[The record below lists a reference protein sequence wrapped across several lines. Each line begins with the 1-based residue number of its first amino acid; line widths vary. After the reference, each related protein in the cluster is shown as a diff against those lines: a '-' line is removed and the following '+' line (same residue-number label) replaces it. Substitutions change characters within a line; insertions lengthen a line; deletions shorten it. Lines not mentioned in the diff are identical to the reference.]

1 MRHRTLT
8 ILSALALCLSL
19 FSGCSIKQIALTSV
33 ADELSSGTGGTFT
46 QDEDLQFVGES
57 LPFALKLME
66 SIAAAVP
73 EHLGMKLSL
82 ASGFTQY
89 GVVFVE
95 WPAEQNKFDNYS
107 EYRQGL
113 ERAKGF
119 YLRANDYAMDGLDL
133 KHPGFRSSLLTDT
146 KAALATTTLDDV
158 PWLYWLAASW
168 LAAIATDLEDP
179 EMFGLMPIAATT
191 MKRAFELAPDWDH
204 GAIHEILISL
214 EPALPMPGGAERA
227 QEHYKRCLELQKG
240 TKAGPHVSLAT
251 ATALRDQDKTAFVAL
266 LNKAL
271 DVELTDYPEHRLAN
285 DYAQRKARFLLD
297 HLDDLFLE

>member
-1 MRHRTLT
+1 MRQRSLTTLC
-8 ILSALALCLSL
+8 ALALFLALS
-19 FSGCSIKQIALTSV
+19 SGCSIKHIALTSV

-66 SIAAAVP
+66 SIGAAVP

-95 WPAEQNKFDNYS
+95 WPAEQNKFDDYR
-107 EYRQGL
+107 EYRRGL
-113 ERAKGF
+113 ERARGF
-119 YLRANDYAMDGLDL
+119 YLRANGYALDGLDL
-133 KHPGFRSSLLTDT
+133 KHPGFRSSVLTDT
-146 KAALATTTLDDV
+146 EAALATTTIDDV
-158 PWLYWLAASW
+158 PLLYWLAASW

-179 EMFGLMPIAATT
+179 EMFGLMPIAASA
-191 MKRAFELAPDWDH
+191 MKRALELDPDWDF

-227 QEHYKRCLELQKG
+227 HTHYTRCLELQEG
-240 TKAGPHVSLAT
+240 AKAGPHVSLAT
-251 ATALRDQDKTAFVAL
+251 ATALRAQDKAAFVAL

-271 DVELTDYPEHRLAN
+271 AVELTDYPEHRLAN
-285 DYAQRKARFLLD
+285 DYAQRKARYLLD